1 MNTKT
6 SLKLPHD
13 YLHKL
18 HQLAQELKIST
29 QANKYK
35 AQVSSSNKLIN
46 QHKYLETVLKPT
58 NVQHNLIQINFATRL
73 LITKQAI
80 K

>member
-1 MNTKT
+1 MNTKP

-18 HQLAQELKIST
+18 HQQAQVLRIST
-29 QANKYK
+29 QANKCK
-35 AQVSSSNKLIN
+35 AQVSSLNKLH
-46 QHKYLETVLKPT
+46 QQAQVLSVPKPT
-58 NVQHNLIQINFATRL
+58 NVQHNFIQINFATRL
-73 LITKQAI
+73 LITKQTI

>member
-18 HQLAQELKIST
+18 HQQAQVLRIST
-29 QANKYK
+29 QANKCK
-35 AQVSSSNKLIN
+35 AQVSSLNKLH
-46 QHKYLETVLKPT
+46 QQAQVLRIST
-58 NVQHNLIQINFATRL
+58 
-73 LITKQAI
+73 QANKCTAQFYPKSI
-80 K
+80 SLHGC